1 MGRSGEADRH
11 YRSINTFII
20 TIIETQMS
28 FTITPFREDFGAE
41 ISGVD
46 LSLPASPAIK
56 ESLNALLARYAV
68 LIFREQSL
76 TPPQFMAAAEIFG
89 ELMDQQL
96 KKYVLPDY
104 PMVGC
109 NSTDD
114 LPRKNGKLQ
123 VRGENY
129 HTDHSNDRCP
139 PKATTLHALQIP
151 PTGGDTQ
158 FVDVR
163 KAFDDLPDALKTTLH
178 GLRSRHVHQSSRS
191 PRDLTKLS
199 PEDLAKI
206 PTALQPLV
214 IRHPG
219 NGRPALYLNT
229 GRMEGIEGMDP
240 DAGFALIEKLYQ
252 HATDT
257 RYEYRHKWRAGD
269 MVIWDNQ
276 AVMHQANAD
285 YDPEQK
291 RFLYRLMIKGV
302 ALHPAEA

>member
-1 MGRSGEADRH
+1 M
-11 YRSINTFII
+11 TL
-20 TIIETQMS
+20 Q
-28 FTITPFREDFGAE
+28 ITPIHHHFAAE
-41 ISGVD
+41 IAGID
-46 LSLPASPAIK
+46 LSQPVTLATK
-56 ESLNALLARYAV
+56 ERLNALLAQYAV
-68 LIFREQSL
+68 LVFRKQTL
-76 TPPQFMAAAEIFG
+76 NPPQFMSAAEIFG

-151 PTGGDTQ
+151 STGGDTQ

-163 KAFDDLPDALKTTLH
+163 RAYDDLPIALKEKIKN
-178 GLRSRHVHQSSRS
+178 LRSLHVHQSSRS
-191 PRDLTKLS
+191 PRELTKLS

-206 PTALQPLV
+206 PTALQPIV
-214 IRHPG
+214 IKHPG
-219 NGRPALYLNT
+219 SGRPALYLNT
-229 GRMEGIEGMDP
+229 GRMEGIDGMPSDEGY
-240 DAGFALIEKLYQ
+240 ALIEDLYQ
-252 HATDT
+252 RATDT
-257 RYEYRHKWRAGD
+257 KYEYRHKWQVGD

-302 ALHPAEA
+302 ALTPAQ

>member
-1 MGRSGEADRH
+1 MRL
-11 YRSINTFII
+11 TV
-20 TIIETQMS
+20 
-28 FTITPFREDFGAE
+28 TPIRQNFGAVVSD
-41 ISGVD
+41 ID
-46 LSLPASPAIK
+46 LSTPVSHAEK
-56 ESLNALLARYAV
+56 QSLNDLLSQYAV
-68 LIFREQSL
+68 LVFRDQSL

-89 ELMDQQL
+89 DLMDQQL

-129 HTDHSNDRCP
+129 HTDHSNERCP

-163 KAFDDLPDALKTTLH
+163 QAYDDLPAMKKETLK
-178 GLRSRHVHQSSRS
+178 GLRSQHVHQSSRS
-191 PRDLTKLS
+191 PRELTKLS

-229 GRMEGIEGMDP
+229 GRMEGIEGMAP
-240 DAGFALIEKLYQ
+240 EASFALIEDLYQ
-252 HATDT
+252 HATHA
-257 RYEYRHKWRAGD
+257 RYEYRHQWRKGD

-302 ALHPAEA
+302 ALTPAQI

>member
-1 MGRSGEADRH
+1 MSLIVTTIRH
-11 YRSINTFII
+11 
-20 TIIETQMS
+20 
-28 FTITPFREDFGAE
+28 DFGAE
-41 ISGVD
+41 ISGIN
-46 LSLPASPAIK
+46 LSDPQSAEIRH
-56 ESLNALLARYAV
+56 ELNALLAQYAV
-68 LIFREQSL
+68 LVFREQTL
-76 TPPQFMAAAEIFG
+76 TPPEFMAAAEIFG

-129 HTDHSNDRCP
+129 HTDHSNETCP

-151 PTGGDTQ
+151 PIGGDTQ

-163 KAFDDLPDALKTTLH
+163 QAYDDLPDELKAKLM
-178 GLRSRHVHQSSRS
+178 GLRSLHVHQSSRS
-191 PRDLTKLS
+191 PRELTKLS

-219 NGRPALYLNT
+219 SGRPALYLNT
-229 GRMEGIEGMDP
+229 GRMEGVESMEP
-240 DAGFALIEKLYQ
+240 DDGYALIEDLYRR
-252 HATDT
+252 ATNK
-257 RYEYRHKWRAGD
+257 RYEYRHKWRVGD

-302 ALHPAEA
+302 ALTPAHA

>member
-1 MGRSGEADRH
+1 MH
-11 YRSINTFII
+11 L
-20 TIIETQMS
+20 
-28 FTITPFREDFGAE
+28 TITPIRPDFCAE

-46 LSLPASPAIK
+46 LSAPVSNEVK
-56 ESLNALLARYAV
+56 HSLNDLLAKYAV
-68 LIFREQSL
+68 LVFRDQAL
-76 TPPQFMAAAEIFG
+76 TPPEFMAAAEIFG
-89 ELMDQQL
+89 PLMDQQL

-151 PTGGDTQ
+151 PSGGDTQ

-163 KAFDDLPDALKTTLH
+163 QAYDDLPGELKARIDNLFS
-178 GLRSRHVHQSSRS
+178 LHVHQSSRS
-191 PRDLTKLS
+191 PRELTKLS

-206 PTALQPLV
+206 PKAIQPLV
-214 IRHPG
+214 IQHPG
-219 NGRPALYLNT
+219 SGRPALYLNT
-229 GRMEGIEGMDP
+229 GRMEGIEGMAP
-240 DAGFALIEKLYQ
+240 DAAYALIEDLYRR
-252 HATDT
+252 ATDN
-257 RYEYRHKWRAGD
+257 RYEYRHQWRVGD

-291 RFLYRLMIKGV
+291 RFLYRLMIQGV
-302 ALHPAEA
+302 ALSPAHVAVN

>member
-1 MGRSGEADRH
+1 MRLTVTLIRQNFA
-11 YRSINTFII
+11 
-20 TIIETQMS
+20 
-28 FTITPFREDFGAE
+28 AE
-41 ISGVD
+41 ISGLD
-46 LSLPASPAIK
+46 LSNPVSAAEK
-56 ESLNALLARYAV
+56 QSLNELLAQYAV
-68 LIFREQSL
+68 LVFRGQSL

-129 HTDHSNDRCP
+129 HTDHSNERCP

-163 KAFDDLPDALKTTLH
+163 QAYDDLPAATKGTIK
-178 GLRSRHVHQSSRS
+178 GLRSLHVHQSSRS
-191 PRDLTKLS
+191 PRELTKLS
-199 PEDLAKI
+199 PEDFAKI

-229 GRMEGIEGMDP
+229 GRMEGIEGMAP
-240 DAGFALIEKLYQ
+240 EAGFALIEELYQ
-252 HATDT
+252 HATHA
-257 RYEYRHKWRAGD
+257 RYEYRHQWRKGD

-302 ALHPAEA
+302 ALTPAQI

>member
-1 MGRSGEADRH
+1 MRL
-11 YRSINTFII
+11 TV
-20 TIIETQMS
+20 
-28 FTITPFREDFGAE
+28 TPIRQNFAAE
-41 ISGVD
+41 ISGID
-46 LSLPASPAIK
+46 LSNPVSSVEK
-56 ESLNALLARYAV
+56 QSLNDSLAQFAV
-68 LIFREQSL
+68 LVFRDQSL
-76 TPPQFMAAAEIFG
+76 TPPQFMTAAEIFG
-89 ELMDQQL
+89 DLMDQQL

-129 HTDHSNDRCP
+129 HTDHSNERCP

-163 KAFDDLPDALKTTLH
+163 QAYDDLPAARKEILK
-178 GLRSRHVHQSSRS
+178 GLRSLHVHQSSRS
-191 PRDLTKLS
+191 PRELTKLS
-199 PEDLAKI
+199 PEDFAKI

-229 GRMEGIEGMDP
+229 GRMEGIEGMAP
-240 DAGFALIEKLYQ
+240 EAGFALIEDLYI
-252 HATDT
+252 HATHA
-257 RYEYRHKWRAGD
+257 RYEYRHQWRKGD

-302 ALHPAEA
+302 ALTPAQI

>member
-1 MGRSGEADRH
+1 MRL
-11 YRSINTFII
+11 TV
-20 TIIETQMS
+20 
-28 FTITPFREDFGAE
+28 TPIRQNFGAE
-41 ISGVD
+41 VSGID
-46 LSLPASPAIK
+46 LSTPVSPAEK
-56 ESLNALLARYAV
+56 QSLNDLLAQYAV
-68 LIFREQSL
+68 LVFRDQSL

-89 ELMDQQL
+89 DLMDQQL

-129 HTDHSNDRCP
+129 HTDHSNERCP

-163 KAFDDLPDALKTTLH
+163 QAYDDLPAAMKVTLK
-178 GLRSRHVHQSSRS
+178 GLRSLHVHQSSRS
-191 PRDLTKLS
+191 PRELTKLS
-199 PEDLAKI
+199 PDDLAKI

-229 GRMEGIEGMDP
+229 GRMEGIDGMAP
-240 DAGFALIEKLYQ
+240 EAGFALIEDLYQ
-252 HATDT
+252 HATHA
-257 RYEYRHKWRAGD
+257 RYEYRHQWRKGD

-302 ALHPAEA
+302 ALTPALI

>member
-1 MGRSGEADRH
+1 MRL
-11 YRSINTFII
+11 
-20 TIIETQMS
+20 
-28 FTITPFREDFGAE
+28 TITPIRPAFGAE
-41 ISGVD
+41 ISGIN
-46 LSLPASPAIK
+46 LSLPVSNTVQH
-56 ESLNALLARYAV
+56 ELNELLAKYAV
-68 LIFREQSL
+68 LVFRDQTL
-76 TPPQFMAAAEIFG
+76 TPPEFMAAAEIFG
-89 ELMDQQL
+89 PLMDQQL

-129 HTDHSNDRCP
+129 HTDHSNERCP

-151 PTGGDTQ
+151 PSGGDTQ

-163 KAFDDLPDALKTTLH
+163 QAYDDLPSDLKARID
-178 GLRSRHVHQSSRS
+178 GLFSLHVHQSSRS
-191 PRDLTKLS
+191 PRELTKLS

-229 GRMEGIEGMDP
+229 GRMEGIDGIAPELAYP
-240 DAGFALIEKLYQ
+240 LIEDLYQ
-252 HATDT
+252 RATDT

-291 RFLYRLMIKGV
+291 RFLYRLMIQGV
-302 ALHPAEA
+302 ALSPAHTSVN

>member
-1 MGRSGEADRH
+1 MRLS
-11 YRSINTFII
+11 
-20 TIIETQMS
+20 
-28 FTITPFREDFGAE
+28 ITPIRQNFGAE
-41 ISGVD
+41 ISGID
-46 LSLPASPAIK
+46 LSNPVSSVEK
-56 ESLNALLARYAV
+56 KSLNDSLAQFAV
-68 LIFREQSL
+68 LVFRDQSL

-129 HTDHSNDRCP
+129 HTDHSNERCP

-163 KAFDDLPDALKTTLH
+163 QAYDDLPAARKEILKR
-178 GLRSRHVHQSSRS
+178 LRSLHVHQSSRS
-191 PRDLTKLS
+191 PRELTKLS
-199 PEDLAKI
+199 PEDFAKI

-229 GRMEGIEGMDP
+229 GRMEGIEGMAP
-240 DAGFALIEKLYQ
+240 EAGFALIEDLYK
-252 HATDT
+252 HATQA
-257 RYEYRHKWRAGD
+257 RYEYRHRWRKGD
-269 MVIWDNQ
+269 LVIWDNQ

-302 ALHPAEA
+302 ALTPAQI

>member
-1 MGRSGEADRH
+1 
-11 YRSINTFII
+11 
-20 TIIETQMS
+20 MS
-28 FTITPFREDFGAE
+28 LTVTPIRQDFGAE
-41 ISGVD
+41 ISGLD
-46 LSLPASPAIK
+46 LSSPVSSDLK
-56 ESLNALLARYAV
+56 KTLNELLAQYAV
-68 LIFREQSL
+68 LVFRDQSL
-76 TPPQFMAAAEIFG
+76 TPPRFMAAAEIFG

-129 HTDHSNDRCP
+129 HTDHSNERCP

-163 KAFDDLPDALKTTLH
+163 KAYDDLPDSLKATLN
-178 GLRSRHVHQSSRS
+178 GLHSLHVHQSSRS
-191 PRDLTKLS
+191 PRELTKLS

-214 IRHPG
+214 IRHPTSS
-219 NGRPALYLNT
+219 RPALYLNT

-240 DAGFALIEKLYQ
+240 DAGFALIENLYE
-252 HATDT
+252 HATNA

-291 RFLYRLMIKGV
+291 RFLYRLMIRGV
-302 ALHPAEA
+302 ALSPATHF

>member
-1 MGRSGEADRH
+1 MRLIVTPIRSE
-11 YRSINTFII
+11 
-20 TIIETQMS
+20 
-28 FTITPFREDFGAE
+28 FGAE
-41 ISGVD
+41 ISGIN
-46 LSLPASPAIK
+46 LSAPVSDEIK
-56 ESLNALLARYAV
+56 RSLNHLLAQYAV
-68 LIFREQSL
+68 LVFRDQSL
-76 TPPQFMAAAEIFG
+76 SPPQFMAAAEIFG

-129 HTDHSNDRCP
+129 HTDHSNERCP
-139 PKATTLHALQIP
+139 PKATTLHALLIP

-163 KAFDDLPDALKTTLH
+163 QAYDDLPAEMKEKLKGLH
-178 GLRSRHVHQSSRS
+178 SLHVHQSSRS
-191 PRDLTKLS
+191 PRELTKLS
-199 PEDLAKI
+199 SEELAKI
-206 PTALQPLV
+206 PSALQPIV

-219 NGRPALYLNT
+219 NNRPALYLNT
-229 GRMEGIEGMDP
+229 GRMEGIEGMEP
-240 DAGFALIEKLYQ
+240 DEGYVLIQSLYE
-252 HATDT
+252 HATDA

-302 ALHPAEA
+302 ALSPALA

>member
-1 MGRSGEADRH
+1 MRLS
-11 YRSINTFII
+11 
-20 TIIETQMS
+20 
-28 FTITPFREDFGAE
+28 ITPIRQNFGAE
-41 ISGVD
+41 ISGID
-46 LSLPASPAIK
+46 LSNPVSSVEK
-56 ESLNALLARYAV
+56 KSLNDSLAQFAV
-68 LIFREQSL
+68 LVFRDQSL

-129 HTDHSNDRCP
+129 HTDHSNERCP

-163 KAFDDLPDALKTTLH
+163 QAYDDLPAARKEILK
-178 GLRSRHVHQSSRS
+178 GLRSLHVHQSSRS
-191 PRDLTKLS
+191 PRELTKLS
-199 PEDLAKI
+199 PEDFAKI

-229 GRMEGIEGMDP
+229 GRMEGIEGMAP
-240 DAGFALIEKLYQ
+240 EAGFALIEDLYK
-252 HATDT
+252 HATQA
-257 RYEYRHKWRAGD
+257 RYEYRHRWRKGD
-269 MVIWDNQ
+269 LVIWDNQ

-302 ALHPAEA
+302 ALTPAQI

>member
-1 MGRSGEADRH
+1 
-11 YRSINTFII
+11 
-20 TIIETQMS
+20 MS
-28 FTITPFREDFGAE
+28 LTVTPFRTEFAAE
-41 ISGVD
+41 ISGID
-46 LSLPASPAIK
+46 LSAPVSTAIK
-56 ESLNALLARYAV
+56 QELNELLAKYAV
-68 LIFREQSL
+68 LVFRDQALS
-76 TPPQFMAAAEIFG
+76 PPAFMSAAEIFG
-89 ELMDQQL
+89 ALMDQQL

-104 PMVGC
+104 PMVGS

-163 KAFDDLPDALKTTLH
+163 QAYDDLSSDVKEH
-178 GLRSRHVHQSSRS
+178 IKGLQSLHVHQSSRS
-191 PRDLTKLS
+191 PRELTKLS
-199 PEDLAKI
+199 AEEFVKI
-206 PTALQPLV
+206 PMALQPLV

-219 NGRPALYLNT
+219 SGRPALYLNT
-229 GRMEGIEGMDP
+229 GRMEGIDGMDP
-240 DAGFALIEKLYQ
+240 NKGFALIEELYT
-252 HATDT
+252 HATNP
-257 RYEYRHKWRAGD
+257 RYEYRHKWRTGD

-291 RFLYRLMIKGV
+291 RFLYRLMIQGV
-302 ALHPAEA
+302 ALSPAHITVN

>member
-1 MGRSGEADRH
+1 M
-11 YRSINTFII
+11 TL
-20 TIIETQMS
+20 Q
-28 FTITPFREDFGAE
+28 ITPIHHHFAAE
-41 ISGVD
+41 IAGID
-46 LSLPASPAIK
+46 LSQPVTLATK
-56 ESLNALLARYAV
+56 ERLNALLAQYAV
-68 LIFREQSL
+68 LVFRKQTL
-76 TPPQFMAAAEIFG
+76 NPPQFMSAAEIFG

-151 PTGGDTQ
+151 STGGDTQ

-163 KAFDDLPDALKTTLH
+163 RAYDDLPIALKEKIKN
-178 GLRSRHVHQSSRS
+178 LRSLHVHQSSRS
-191 PRDLTKLS
+191 PRELTKLS

-206 PTALQPLV
+206 PTALQPIV
-214 IRHPG
+214 IKHPG
-219 NGRPALYLNT
+219 SGRPALYLNT
-229 GRMEGIEGMDP
+229 GRMEGIDGMPSDEGY
-240 DAGFALIEKLYQ
+240 ALIEDLYQ
-252 HATDT
+252 RATDT
-257 RYEYRHKWRAGD
+257 KYEYRHKWQVGD

-302 ALHPAEA
+302 ALTAAQ

>member
-1 MGRSGEADRH
+1 M
-11 YRSINTFII
+11 T
-20 TIIETQMS
+20 MP
-28 FTITPFREDFGAE
+28 FTITPMRSDFSAE
-41 ISGVD
+41 ISGID
-46 LSLPASPAIK
+46 LSAPVSDAVKK
-56 ESLNALLARYAV
+56 ELNDLLAKYAV
-68 LIFREQSL
+68 LVFRDQAL
-76 TPPQFMAAAEIFG
+76 TPPAFMAAAEIFG
-89 ELMDQQL
+89 PLMDQQL

-139 PKATTLHALQIP
+139 PKATTLHAVKIP
-151 PTGGDTQ
+151 PSGGDTQ

-163 KAFDDLPDALKTTLH
+163 KAYDDLPAELKNRIN
-178 GLRSRHVHQSSRS
+178 GLFSLHVHQSSRS
-191 PRDLTKLS
+191 PRELTKLS

-219 NGRPALYLNT
+219 SGRPALYLNT
-229 GRMEGIEGMDP
+229 GRMEGIDNMAPEQAYP
-240 DAGFALIEKLYQ
+240 LIEDLYQ
-252 HATDT
+252 RATDA

-291 RFLYRLMIKGV
+291 RFLYRLMIQGV
-302 ALHPAEA
+302 ALSPAHPAVH

>member
-1 MGRSGEADRH
+1 M
-11 YRSINTFII
+11 TL
-20 TIIETQMS
+20 Q
-28 FTITPFREDFGAE
+28 ITPLHQHFAAE
-41 ISGVD
+41 IAGID
-46 LSLPASPAIK
+46 LSQPVTAVTK
-56 ESLNALLARYAV
+56 EHLNSLLAQHAV
-68 LIFREQSL
+68 LVFRKQIL
-76 TPPQFMAAAEIFG
+76 NPPQFMSAAEIFG

-151 PTGGDTQ
+151 LTGGDTQ

-163 KAFDDLPDALKTTLH
+163 QAYDDLPIALKEKIKN
-178 GLRSRHVHQSSRS
+178 LRSLHVHQSSRS
-191 PRDLTKLS
+191 PRELTKLN

-206 PTALQPLV
+206 PTALQPIV
-214 IRHPG
+214 IKHPES
-219 NGRPALYLNT
+219 GRPALYLNT
-229 GRMEGIEGMDP
+229 GRMEGIDGMPSDEGY
-240 DAGFALIEKLYQ
+240 ALIEDLYKR
-252 HATDT
+252 ATDAK
-257 RYEYRHKWRAGD
+257 YEYRHKWQVGD
-269 MVIWDNQ
+269 LVIWDNQ

-302 ALHPAEA
+302 ALTAAQ

>member
-1 MGRSGEADRH
+1 MRL
-11 YRSINTFII
+11 TV
-20 TIIETQMS
+20 
-28 FTITPFREDFGAE
+28 TPIRQNFGAE
-41 ISGVD
+41 VTGID
-46 LSLPASPAIK
+46 LSNPVSHAEK
-56 ESLNALLARYAV
+56 QSLNDSLAQYAV
-68 LIFREQSL
+68 LVFRDQSL

-89 ELMDQQL
+89 DLMDQQL

-129 HTDHSNDRCP
+129 HTDHSNERCP

-163 KAFDDLPDALKTTLH
+163 QAYDDLPAAMKVTLK
-178 GLRSRHVHQSSRS
+178 GLRSLHVHQSSRS
-191 PRDLTKLS
+191 PRELTKLS
-199 PEDLAKI
+199 PEDFAKI

-229 GRMEGIEGMDP
+229 GRMEGIDGMAP
-240 DAGFALIEKLYQ
+240 EAGFALIEDLYQ
-252 HATDT
+252 HATHA
-257 RYEYRHKWRAGD
+257 RYEYRHQWRKGD
-269 MVIWDNQ
+269 LVIWDNQ

-302 ALHPAEA
+302 ALTPAQL

>member
-1 MGRSGEADRH
+1 MRL
-11 YRSINTFII
+11 
-20 TIIETQMS
+20 
-28 FTITPFREDFGAE
+28 TITPIRPDFGAE
-41 ISGVD
+41 ISGIN
-46 LSLPASPAIK
+46 LSAPISDADK
-56 ESLNALLARYAV
+56 HELNDLLAQYAV
-68 LIFREQSL
+68 LVFRDQAL
-76 TPPQFMAAAEIFG
+76 TPPAFMAAAEIFG
-89 ELMDQQL
+89 PLMDQQL

-129 HTDHSNDRCP
+129 HTDHSNERCP

-151 PTGGDTQ
+151 PSGGDTQ

-163 KAFDDLPDALKTTLH
+163 QAYDDLPNDLKTRIN
-178 GLRSRHVHQSSRS
+178 GLFSLHVHQSSRS
-191 PRDLTKLS
+191 PRELTKLS

-206 PTALQPLV
+206 PTAIQPLV
-214 IRHPG
+214 IRHPRS
-219 NGRPALYLNT
+219 GRPALYLNT
-229 GRMEGIEGMDP
+229 GRMEGIEGMSP
-240 DAGFALIEKLYQ
+240 DEAYPLIEDLYNR
-252 HATDT
+252 ATES
-257 RYEYRHKWRAGD
+257 RYEYRHQWRAGD

-291 RFLYRLMIKGV
+291 RFLYRLMIQGV
-302 ALHPAEA
+302 ALSPANAAVN

>member
-1 MGRSGEADRH
+1 
-11 YRSINTFII
+11 
-20 TIIETQMS
+20 MS
-28 FTITPFREDFGAE
+28 LTVAPIRADFGAE
-41 ISGVD
+41 ISGID
-46 LSLPASPAIK
+46 LSAPISDSVTR
-56 ESLNALLARYAV
+56 ELNELLSQYAV
-68 LIFREQSL
+68 LVFRDQALS
-76 TPPQFMAAAEIFG
+76 PPEFMAAAEIFG
-89 ELMDQQL
+89 PLMDQQL

-129 HTDHSNDRCP
+129 HTDHSNERCP

-163 KAFDDLPDALKTTLH
+163 QAYDDLPAELKARIKGLH
-178 GLRSRHVHQSSRS
+178 SLHVHQSSRS
-191 PRDLTKLS
+191 PRELTKLS

-206 PTALQPLV
+206 PSALQPLV

-219 NGRPALYLNT
+219 SGRPALYLNT
-229 GRMEGIEGMDP
+229 GRMEGIDGMDP
-240 DAGFALIEKLYQ
+240 DKGFALIEELYTL
-252 HATDT
+252 ATSP

-291 RFLYRLMIKGV
+291 RFLYRLMIQGEPLSP
-302 ALHPAEA
+302 ALA

>member
-1 MGRSGEADRH
+1 MRLTVTPIR
-11 YRSINTFII
+11 
-20 TIIETQMS
+20 QS
-28 FTITPFREDFGAE
+28 FAAE
-41 ISGVD
+41 ISGID
-46 LSLPASPAIK
+46 LSNPVSSAEK
-56 ESLNALLARYAV
+56 QSLNDLLAQYAV
-68 LIFREQSL
+68 LVFRDQSL

-89 ELMDQQL
+89 DLMDQQL

-129 HTDHSNDRCP
+129 HTDHSNERCP

-163 KAFDDLPDALKTTLH
+163 QAYDDLPAVMKATLKGLH
-178 GLRSRHVHQSSRS
+178 SLHVHQSSRS
-191 PRDLTKLS
+191 PRELTKLS

-229 GRMEGIEGMDP
+229 GRMEGVDGMAP
-240 DAGFALIEKLYQ
+240 EAGFALIEELYQ
-252 HATDT
+252 HATHA
-257 RYEYRHKWRAGD
+257 RYEYRHQWRKGD

-302 ALHPAEA
+302 ALTPAQI

>member
-1 MGRSGEADRH
+1 
-11 YRSINTFII
+11 
-20 TIIETQMS
+20 MS
-28 FTITPFREDFGAE
+28 LTVTPIRPDFGAE
-41 ISGVD
+41 VSGLD
-46 LSLPASPAIK
+46 LSAPQTPDIK
-56 ESLNALLARYAV
+56 RELNALLARYAV
-68 LIFREQSL
+68 LVFRDQSL
-76 TPPQFMAAAEIFG
+76 SPPQFMAAAENFG

-129 HTDHSNDRCP
+129 HTDHSNERCP
-139 PKATTLHALQIP
+139 PKATTLHALQVP
-151 PTGGDTQ
+151 PSGGDTQ

-163 KAFDDLPDALKTTLH
+163 QAYDDLPTNLKEKIRNLYS
-178 GLRSRHVHQSSRS
+178 LHVHQSSRS
-191 PRDLTKLS
+191 PRELTKLS

-214 IRHPG
+214 IKHPG
-219 NGRPALYLNT
+219 SGRPALYLNT
-229 GRMEGIEGMDP
+229 GRMEGIDGMDP
-240 DAGFALIEKLYQ
+240 DQGYALIEDLYRR
-252 HATDT
+252 ATHT
-257 RYEYRHKWRAGD
+257 RYEYRHKWRVGD

-302 ALHPAEA
+302 ALTPALA

>member
-1 MGRSGEADRH
+1 MRLTVTPIR
-11 YRSINTFII
+11 
-20 TIIETQMS
+20 QS
-28 FTITPFREDFGAE
+28 FAAE
-41 ISGVD
+41 ISGID
-46 LSLPASPAIK
+46 LSNPVSSAEK
-56 ESLNALLARYAV
+56 QSLNDLLAQYAV
-68 LIFREQSL
+68 LVFRDQSL

-89 ELMDQQL
+89 DLMDQQL

-129 HTDHSNDRCP
+129 HTDHSNERCP

-163 KAFDDLPDALKTTLH
+163 QAYDDLPAAMKATLKGLH
-178 GLRSRHVHQSSRS
+178 SLHVHQSSRS
-191 PRDLTKLS
+191 PRELTKLS

-229 GRMEGIEGMDP
+229 GRMEGVDGMAP
-240 DAGFALIEKLYQ
+240 EAGFALIEKLYQ
-252 HATDT
+252 HATHA
-257 RYEYRHKWRAGD
+257 RYEYRHQWRKGD

-302 ALHPAEA
+302 ALTPAQI

>member
-1 MGRSGEADRH
+1 MRL
-11 YRSINTFII
+11 TV
-20 TIIETQMS
+20 
-28 FTITPFREDFGAE
+28 TPIRQNFGAE
-41 ISGVD
+41 VSGID
-46 LSLPASPAIK
+46 LSNPVSHA
-56 ESLNALLARYAV
+56 ERQSLNDSLAQYAV
-68 LIFREQSL
+68 LVFRDQSL

-89 ELMDQQL
+89 DLMDQQL

-129 HTDHSNDRCP
+129 HTDHSNERCP

-163 KAFDDLPDALKTTLH
+163 QAYDDLPAAMKVTLK
-178 GLRSRHVHQSSRS
+178 GLRSLHVHQSSRS
-191 PRDLTKLS
+191 PRELTKLS
-199 PEDLAKI
+199 PEDFAKI

-229 GRMEGIEGMDP
+229 GRMEGIDGMAP
-240 DAGFALIEKLYQ
+240 EAGFALIEDLYQ
-252 HATDT
+252 HATHA
-257 RYEYRHKWRAGD
+257 RYEYRHQWRKGD
-269 MVIWDNQ
+269 LVIWDNQ

-302 ALHPAEA
+302 ALTPAQL

>member
-1 MGRSGEADRH
+1 MRL
-11 YRSINTFII
+11 TV
-20 TIIETQMS
+20 
-28 FTITPFREDFGAE
+28 TPIRQNFGAE
-41 ISGVD
+41 VSGID
-46 LSLPASPAIK
+46 LSNPVSHA
-56 ESLNALLARYAV
+56 ERQSLNDSLAQYAV
-68 LIFREQSL
+68 LVFRDQSL

-89 ELMDQQL
+89 DLMDQQL

-129 HTDHSNDRCP
+129 HTDHSNERCP

-163 KAFDDLPDALKTTLH
+163 QAYDDLPAAMKVTLK
-178 GLRSRHVHQSSRS
+178 GLRSLHVHQSSRS
-191 PRDLTKLS
+191 PRELTKLS
-199 PEDLAKI
+199 PEDFAKI

-229 GRMEGIEGMDP
+229 GRMEGIDGMAP
-240 DAGFALIEKLYQ
+240 EAGFALIEDLYQ
-252 HATDT
+252 HATHA
-257 RYEYRHKWRAGD
+257 RYEYRHQWRKGD

-302 ALHPAEA
+302 ALTPAQL

>member
-1 MGRSGEADRH
+1 MRL
-11 YRSINTFII
+11 TV
-20 TIIETQMS
+20 
-28 FTITPFREDFGAE
+28 TPIRQNFGAE
-41 ISGVD
+41 VSGID
-46 LSLPASPAIK
+46 LSNPVSHA
-56 ESLNALLARYAV
+56 ERQSLNDSLAQYAV
-68 LIFREQSL
+68 LVFRDQSL

-89 ELMDQQL
+89 DLMDQQL

-129 HTDHSNDRCP
+129 HTDHSNERCP

-163 KAFDDLPDALKTTLH
+163 QAYDDLPAAMKVTLK
-178 GLRSRHVHQSSRS
+178 GLCSLHVHQSSRS
-191 PRDLTKLS
+191 PRELTKLS
-199 PEDLAKI
+199 PEDFAKI

-229 GRMEGIEGMDP
+229 GRMEGIDGMAP
-240 DAGFALIEKLYQ
+240 EAGFALIEDLYQ
-252 HATDT
+252 HATHA
-257 RYEYRHKWRAGD
+257 RYEYRHQWRKGD
-269 MVIWDNQ
+269 LVIWDNQ

-302 ALHPAEA
+302 ALTPAQL

>member
-1 MGRSGEADRH
+1 
-11 YRSINTFII
+11 
-20 TIIETQMS
+20 MS
-28 FTITPFREDFGAE
+28 LTVTPIQTDFGAE
-41 ISGVD
+41 ISGLN
-46 LSLPASPAIK
+46 LSNTVSSEMK
-56 ESLNALLARYAV
+56 QRLNDLLAQYAV
-68 LIFREQSL
+68 LVFRGQSL
-76 TPPQFMAAAEIFG
+76 SPPQFMAAAEIFG

-129 HTDHSNDRCP
+129 HTDHSNERCP

-163 KAFDDLPDALKTTLH
+163 QAYDDLPDSLKNAVKGRYSL
-178 GLRSRHVHQSSRS
+178 HVHQSSRS
-191 PRDLTKLS
+191 PRELTKLS

-219 NGRPALYLNT
+219 SGRPALYLNT
-229 GRMEGIEGMDP
+229 GRMEGVEGMDT
-240 DAGFALIEKLYQ
+240 DSGYALIDQLYER
-252 HATDT
+252 ATDP

-291 RFLYRLMIKGV
+291 RFLYRLMVKGV
-302 ALHPAEA
+302 ALSPFNA

>member
-1 MGRSGEADRH
+1 MRL
-11 YRSINTFII
+11 TV
-20 TIIETQMS
+20 
-28 FTITPFREDFGAE
+28 TPIRQHFAAE
-41 ISGVD
+41 ISDID
-46 LSLPASPAIK
+46 LSNPVSSLEK
-56 ESLNALLARYAV
+56 QSLNDLLAQYAV
-68 LIFREQSL
+68 LVFRDQSL

-89 ELMDQQL
+89 DLMDQQL

-129 HTDHSNDRCP
+129 HTDHSNERCP

-151 PTGGDTQ
+151 PSGGDTQ

-163 KAFDDLPDALKTTLH
+163 QAYDDLAPVMKTTLK
-178 GLRSRHVHQSSRS
+178 GLRSLHVHQSSRS
-191 PRDLTKLS
+191 PRELTKLS

-229 GRMEGIEGMDP
+229 GRMEGIDGMAP
-240 DAGFALIEKLYQ
+240 EAGFALIEDLYQ
-252 HATDT
+252 HATHA
-257 RYEYRHKWRAGD
+257 RYEYRHQWRKGD

-291 RFLYRLMIKGV
+291 RFLYRLMVKGV
-302 ALHPAEA
+302 ALTPA

>member
-1 MGRSGEADRH
+1 
-11 YRSINTFII
+11 
-20 TIIETQMS
+20 MS
-28 FTITPFREDFGAE
+28 LIVSPIHTDFGAE
-41 ISGVD
+41 VSGIN
-46 LSLPASPAIK
+46 LSEPQSA
-56 ESLNALLARYAV
+56 ETRHQLNALLAQYAV
-68 LIFREQSL
+68 LVFRDQTLS
-76 TPPQFMAAAEIFG
+76 PPEFMAAAEIFG

-129 HTDHSNDRCP
+129 HTDHSNERCP

-151 PTGGDTQ
+151 PSGGDTQ

-163 KAFDDLPDALKTTLH
+163 RAYDDLPDELKAKLK
-178 GLRSRHVHQSSRS
+178 GLRSLHVHQSSRS
-191 PRDLTKLS
+191 PRELTKLS

-219 NGRPALYLNT
+219 SGRPALYLNT
-229 GRMEGIEGMDP
+229 GRMEGVDSMDQ
-240 DAGFALIEKLYQ
+240 DAGYALIEDLYQ
-252 HATDT
+252 RATDA
-257 RYEYRHKWRAGD
+257 RYEYRHKWRVGD

-302 ALHPAEA
+302 ALTPAHA